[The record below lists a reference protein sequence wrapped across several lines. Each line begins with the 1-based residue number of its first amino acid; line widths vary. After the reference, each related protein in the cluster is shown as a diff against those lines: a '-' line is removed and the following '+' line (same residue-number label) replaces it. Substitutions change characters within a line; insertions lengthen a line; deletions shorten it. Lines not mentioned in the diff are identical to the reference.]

1 MLIKMLDDCR
11 FDFFCDVICCLFSG
25 ILLWGVELY
34 CNIRCW
40 FGLIEIYDII
50 CWFFDIFKFVVV
62 EIYVFLC
69 LFIKLVVVI
78 DVLGNKSNN
87 IKCLLFFFEI
97 SCNLN

>member
-11 FDFFCDVICCLFSG
+11 FDFFVMLVVVCLVVFCYEELSCIVIDV
-25 ILLWGVELY
+25 GVDWLKY
-34 CNIRCW
+34 MIW
-40 FGLIEIYDII
+40 FVDFLIDL
-50 CWFFDIFKFVVV
+50 KFVVV

-87 IKCLLFFFEI
+87 IKCILFFFEI